1 MRKPLLTAFLSL
13 ALWCSTVLY
22 SPVEAAATYS
32 LQRYPYAD
40 SGLKG
45 RTVVLDPGHGG
56 SDTGA
61 IGASGL
67 KEKDVTLSIA
77 QDLRGML
84 EKTGAKVILT
94 RKSDRD
100 VSGTDTSDVRELQA
114 RADIA
119 NRSKADLFISIH
131 ADAFDDPSV
140 GGTTTYF
147 FPKTAL
153 DVEFASDLQQQLAG
167 SVGLTDRGYLRND
180 FFVLDHTIMPS
191 ALVEVAFISNSAEEK
206 MLKSKS
212 FQKKAA
218 QGIFNGIL
226 AYFN

>member
-13 ALWCSTVLY
+13 ALWCSTALH

-32 LQRYPYAD
+32 LQRYPYTD

-67 KEKDVTLSIA
+67 QEKDVTLAIA

-84 EKTGAKVILT
+84 EKKGAKVILT

-100 VSGTDTSDVRELQA
+100 VSGIASSDVRELQA
-114 RADIA
+114 RADLA
-119 NRSKADLFISIH
+119 NRSKAELFISIH
-131 ADAFDDPSV
+131 ADAFDDPNV

-147 FPKTAL
+147 FPKTSL
-153 DVEFASDLQQQLAG
+153 DAELAADLQRQLAG
-167 SVGLTDRGYLRND
+167 SVGLTDRGYLSND

-218 QGIFNGIL
+218 QGIFNGVL